1 VRRTIAIRDGRTST
15 ETLRRAADE
24 RDDRVGLMLA
34 IVSLSDHARQR
45 PNELSGG
52 QQQRVAI
59 ARALAGRPRLLIADQ
74 PTGQLDSQTPQ
85 PSRPPSRPAPQPSRL
100 PHASPASATFHTF
113 GDADGD
119 ESGGKMT
126 RTCETLK

>member
-85 PSRPPSRPAPQPSRL
+85 PSRPPSRPAPPAVPPPSRPACPT
-100 PHASPASATFHTF
+100 PHRPPPRFIRLVTQTGMNRAA
-113 GDADGD
+113 
-119 ESGGKMT
+119 K
-126 RTCETLK
+126 